1 MKRCFIILIFMP
13 LLTVLCFPQNV
24 DQAVSKA
31 EFSLRSL
38 KTLKADFEQIY
49 YSGSISMPIKKKGQ
63 IWFQKPDLMK
73 WEYKAPEKEIF
84 LSKNGTF
91 LYYIPEDNQ
100 VFRGRI
106 SQESHEGEVFF
117 ILSGQE
123 NIRDNYNAELSPFP
137 TDEKNVL
144 QLKLTPKEE
153 GFYSH
158 ILLELD
164 KKNGLIKKIILFDW
178 TGSKNEIFF
187 KRIKT
192 NMRLSNKTF
201 KIKYPSDAEIIEY

>member
-1 MKRCFIILIFMP
+1 ML

-63 IWFQKPDLMK
+63 IWFQKPDMMK
-73 WEYKAPEKEIF
+73 WEYKAPEKETF

-117 ILSGQE
+117 ILSGQK